1 MGGQHEHGSTA
12 LLLASKYGNFKVV
25 QHLIRY
31 GANLEVVDAQRRSAL
46 FMAASKGYKDIVA
59 ALCNGGARI
68 NTQVHAPLCSL
79 RVASLP
85 TMSHVLVPSYVM
97 RRTGGRPQH
106 CMRLSNRSTLTSLKP
121 LLTWGRW

>member
-68 NTQVHAPLCSL
+68 NTQVHAPLVFIACG
-79 RVASLP
+79 VAVHNV
-85 TMSHVLVPSYVM
+85 TRTCAVLC
-97 RRTGGRPQH
+97 H
-106 CMRLSNRSTLTSLKP
+106 A
-121 LLTWGRW
+121 